1 MMNYNAQL
9 AKVEE
14 YVKIFLKEHADAKF
28 FYHNQSH
35 TNDVVS
41 AAKKIAVHYQLDDRS
56 WFVVCTAA
64 WFHDTGYLVTNPET
78 HELKSTELAQLFL
91 QSINVNEEEIAAIK
105 KCIMATRMPQMPE
118 SLLEQIICD
127 ADLFYLG
134 TDEFNERRK
143 RLKKE
148 NEAVKNI
155 KIDGNEWRAANI
167 KMLETYQYHT
177 DYCRSLLEKNK
188 IGQLEKMKSKQQEK
202 LSEAIVASGENKST
216 ENKDIIKSKKKK
228 RPEKGIET
236 MFRIS
241 TSNNVRVSAMAD
253 NKAHI
258 MITVN
263 SIIISVIAG
272 LILRNI
278 DENRMLL
285 VPSLILL
292 AVSLFTIIYSILAT
306 RPKISNGVFTK
317 EQVEKKSV
325 NLLYFGSF
333 YKMDFTEYNSAM
345 KKMMDDSEFLYGSLT
360 KDIFWQGKV
369 LGRKYRLLRI
379 SYTIFLYGIVVS
391 VIAFAVAGFFTVNL

>member
-14 YVKIFLKEHADAKF
+14 YVKIFFKEHADAKF

-41 AAKKIAVHYQLDDRS
+41 AAKKIALHYQLDDRS
-56 WFVVCTAA
+56 WFVVCAAA

-78 HELKSTELAQLFL
+78 HELKSTELAELFL

-118 SLLEQIICD
+118 SLPEQIICD

-134 TDEFNERRK
+134 TDEFNEQRK

-202 LSEAIVASGENKST
+202 LSEAIVAGGENRST

-278 DENRMLL
+278 DENRRLL

-306 RPKISNGVFTK
+306 RPKISNGLFTK